1 VAEAAVWVIVSIA
14 AATYLGYPSAVI
26 ALAARRAS
34 RPIHDDGQNG
44 RVSIIICAHNEAAN
58 IGAKLASVIRNVRTA
73 SVATEIIVADD
84 GSTDD
89 TADIAEAVA
98 VGEAVPIRLLR
109 LPRGGK
115 GAALERACE
124 AAIGDILVFTDA
136 DPLWEDQTLARLI
149 APFAD
154 PRVGAVAGE
163 VRTLKSGGGF
173 GSGDRLFRV
182 YESALRRAE
191 DRLFG
196 CVSADGGLFA
206 LRASLAGPVPR
217 DVTDDF
223 WLSTAAVAAG
233 QRIAFDPRA
242 RVHELSPPGQRQHF
256 RRRVRITVRGL
267 TALWRRRAL
276 MNPRRTGW
284 YAIGLIVHKLL
295 RRVVPLLLLPLW
307 ALSAWLAWREPGDGY
322 ALLFWL
328 MTAWALYAAVLLLL
342 PVRVP
347 RLLRLPLY
355 VAVHVG
361 GLAMGALLFLAG
373 RRYAQWT
380 PHKAVEP

>member
-1 VAEAAVWVIVSIA
+1 MAEAAVWLIFATA
-14 AATYLGYPSAVI
+14 AATYLGYPAAVI
-26 ALAARRAS
+26 SLAARRAA
-34 RPIHDDGQNG
+34 RPSYDAAQKG

-73 SVATEIIVADD
+73 SNETEIIVADD

-89 TADIAEAVA
+89 TAGIAEAVA
-98 VGEAVPIRLLR
+98 AGEAVPIRLLR

-115 GAALERACE
+115 AAALERAFE
-124 AAIGDILVFTDA
+124 AASGDILVFTDA
-136 DPLWEDQTLARLI
+136 DPLWEDQTLASLI

-173 GSGDRLFRV
+173 GSGDRLFRT

-217 DVTDDF
+217 DATDDF

-233 QRIAFDPRA
+233 QRIAFEPEA
-242 RVHELSPPGQRQHF
+242 RVHELSPPGQRQHL

-284 YAIGLIVHKLL
+284 YAIGVLVHKLL

-307 ALSAWLAWREPGDGY
+307 ALSAWLAWREPGGGY

-328 MTAWALYAAVLLLL
+328 ITAWALYAALLLLL

-347 RLLRLPLY
+347 KLLRLPLY

-361 GLAMGALLFLAG
+361 GLAAGALLFLAG

-380 PHKAVEP
+380 PQKALEP

>member
-1 VAEAAVWVIVSIA
+1 
-14 AATYLGYPSAVI
+14 
-26 ALAARRAS
+26 
-34 RPIHDDGQNG
+34 
-44 RVSIIICAHNEAAN
+44 
-58 IGAKLASVIRNVRTA
+58 
-73 SVATEIIVADD
+73 
-84 GSTDD
+84 
-89 TADIAEAVA
+89 
-98 VGEAVPIRLLR
+98 
-109 LPRGGK
+109 
-115 GAALERACE
+115 
-124 AAIGDILVFTDA
+124 
-136 DPLWEDQTLARLI
+136 
-149 APFAD
+149 
-154 PRVGAVAGE
+154 
-163 VRTLKSGGGF
+163 
-173 GSGDRLFRV
+173 
-182 YESALRRAE
+182 
-191 DRLFG
+191 
-196 CVSADGGLFA
+196 
-206 LRASLAGPVPR
+206 
-217 DVTDDF
+217 
-223 WLSTAAVAAG
+223 
-233 QRIAFDPRA
+233 
-242 RVHELSPPGQRQHF
+242 
-256 RRRVRITVRGL
+256 
-267 TALWRRRAL
+267 